1 MVMGVKQLQR
11 LFRQV
16 SGLEID
22 KSDVKRLND
31 FIGNRLRTLLLQGQV
46 AASIN
51 GRDIIDYQDIPITI
65 GLQQA
70 IREFIDR
77 DEKLS
82 LAKILRQQAT
92 LPPLRMD
99 ITDLLEKKLPE
110 LVGGIT
116 VGLAKVFRVVN
127 KEIKNP
133 GSREWDQVEEI
144 YRILL

>member
-70 IREFIDR
+70 IREFIDK
-77 DEKLS
+77 DEELS
-82 LAKILRQQAT
+82 LVKILRQQTT
-92 LPPLRMD
+92 LPPLRMA

-127 KEIKNP
+127 EEIKNP